1 MTSCARYGD
10 LDFAERYV
18 LGQMSEPEQADF
30 EAHFFEC
37 QDCFAAVQ
45 ALQAAQG
52 VLRERDS
59 APTQRPAARARFTA
73 AWIGL
78 AAAAT
83 IAALLLWSPWRQADR
98 QPPVPGVSPA
108 TPDRSVAQQTPPAS
122 PSTPSTAEQ
131 PPATAQQP
139 PVRTPARAT
148 ITLDALAMVTPP
160 PYIPFST
167 RGRTDQQPAKA
178 VAFAAAMKRYAAKDY
193 RAAAA
198 GLQSIVEAQ
207 PDAIHAQFFLG
218 ISYLMQDDTAK
229 ATAVLARVAASG
241 TAPFADEAHFYL
253 AKAALRT
260 HDLDRAERELTLAQ
274 QRQAGPPEEA
284 QKLLQALRT
293 YRREHGQP

>member
-30 EAHFFEC
+30 EAHYFEC
-37 QDCFAAVQ
+37 PDCFAAVQ
-45 ALQAAQG
+45 ALQTTQG
-52 VLRERDS
+52 VLRERDG
-59 APTQRPAARARFTA
+59 APQRRAAHARFTA
-73 AWIGL
+73 AWVGL
-78 AAAAT
+78 AAAASM
-83 IAALLLWSPWRQADR
+83 AALLLWSPWRHADR
-98 QPPVPGVSPA
+98 QPPAPGATPA

-139 PVRTPARAT
+139 PVRTPTRPA

-167 RGRTDQQPAKA
+167 RGRTDQPPAQA
-178 VAFAAAMKRYAAKDY
+178 EAFATAMKRYAAKDY

-198 GLQSIVEAQ
+198 GLQPIVDAQ

-229 ATAVLARVAASG
+229 ATAVLDRVAASG

-284 QKLLQALRT
+284 QKLLQALRI
-293 YRREHGQP
+293 YRREHGQS

>member
-30 EAHFFEC
+30 EAHYFEC
-37 QDCFAAVQ
+37 QDCFATVQ
-45 ALQAAQG
+45 ALQSAQG

-59 APTQRPAARARFTA
+59 VPTQRRAARARFTV
-73 AWIGL
+73 AWVGL

-98 QPPVPGVSPA
+98 QPPAP
-108 TPDRSVAQQTPPAS
+108 SVAQQTPPPS
-122 PSTPSTAEQ
+122 PSTPSVVEQ

-139 PVRTPARAT
+139 PVHPPTRPA

-167 RGRTDQQPAKA
+167 RGRTDQQPAQA
-178 VAFAAAMKRYAAKDY
+178 EAFAVAMKRYAAKDY

-198 GLQSIVEAQ
+198 GLQPIVDAQ

-229 ATAVLARVAASG
+229 ATAVLDRVAASG
-241 TAPFADEAHFYL
+241 IAPFADEAHFYL

-284 QKLLQALRT
+284 QKLLQELRT
-293 YRREHGQP
+293 YRREHSQP